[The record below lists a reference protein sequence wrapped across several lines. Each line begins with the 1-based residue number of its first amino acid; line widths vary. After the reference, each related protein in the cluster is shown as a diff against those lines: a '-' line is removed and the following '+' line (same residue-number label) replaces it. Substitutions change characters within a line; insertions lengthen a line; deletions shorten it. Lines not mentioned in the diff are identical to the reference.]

1 MVKKPRQI
9 KPINSNNKTI
19 TLIKQGT
26 NKVINN
32 WQKIITI
39 KARHSNKQSNL
50 RPAQNLK
57 RLIKLLNIYFTY
69 NSVC

>member
-9 KPINSNNKTI
+9 KPTNSNNKII